1 MKQIPIVLNENVQ
14 NQTIV
19 KICFGGFLMSTE
31 GLERD
36 QWHGIGSKLLNKN
49 AELSRC
55 NILWNFAWHRHGLI
69 HLVLNG
75 LKYSPYIRLIPNL
88 TRFFLFLRLL
98 WFIAEILSSKKLNL
112 NVCIYIYIY
121 IHHTT
126 NILAKLSTRC
136 FEHSGDISCSLLV
149 YPSHTDEYIGRNTCM
164 CIYTPVN

>member
-121 IHHTT
+121 IYTT
-126 NILAKLSTRC
+126 PQTFWRSSAPGALST
-136 FEHSGDISCSLLV
+136 LV
-149 YPSHTDEYIGRNTCM
+149 TSVVLYSFTRATLM
-164 CIYTPVN
+164 ST